1 MEDSSHDANNTAAIS
16 KSVLFDVLNVKPRKK
31 REETGLRFILSLDV
45 SWVVGE
51 RFLAC

>member
-16 KSVLFDVLNVKPRKK
+16 KSVLFDVLNAKPRKK

-51 RFLAC
+51 RFRAC